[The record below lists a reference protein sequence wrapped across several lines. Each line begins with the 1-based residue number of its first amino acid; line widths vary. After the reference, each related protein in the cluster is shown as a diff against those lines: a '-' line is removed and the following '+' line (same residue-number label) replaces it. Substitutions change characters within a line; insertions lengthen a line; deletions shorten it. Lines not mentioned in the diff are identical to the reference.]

1 MNPHIV
7 KLTLIFPPLLEA
19 ALIETM
25 QAAPGSPGFTL
36 LHAQGHGSGFAR
48 ASAAEQVRG
57 HVERRVLIAMLASE
71 ELDGVLAL
79 LREQVPSPDVVWWVE
94 PVLRQGRLA

>member
-1 MNPHIV
+1 MNAPLS

-19 ALIETM
+19 AVTEAM
-25 QAAPGSPGFTL
+25 QTAPGSPGFTL
-36 LHAQGHGSGFAR
+36 LPAQGHGSGFAH
-48 ASAAEQVRG
+48 ASAAELVRG
-57 HVERRVLIAMLASE
+57 HVERRVLIAVVASA

-79 LREQVPSPDVVWWVE
+79 LGEQVPSREVMWWVE

>member
-1 MNPHIV
+1 MNPLS
-7 KLTLIFPPLLEA
+7 KLTLIFPPLLEQA
-19 ALIETM
+19 VTEAMHTM
-25 QAAPGSPGFTL
+25 PGSPGFTL

-57 HVERRVLIAMLASE
+57 HVERRVMIAVVASN
-71 ELDGVLAL
+71 ELDSVLAHL
-79 LREQVPSPDVVWWVE
+79 AKQLPAADVVWWVE

>member
-1 MNPHIV
+1 MNPAFS

-19 ALIETM
+19 VVTEAM
-25 QAAPGSPGFTL
+25 HDMPGSPGFTL

-57 HVERRVLIAMLASE
+57 HVERRVLIAVVAND
-71 ELDGVLAL
+71 ELDGVLARL
-79 LREQVPSPDVVWWVE
+79 GEQVPAPEVVWWVE